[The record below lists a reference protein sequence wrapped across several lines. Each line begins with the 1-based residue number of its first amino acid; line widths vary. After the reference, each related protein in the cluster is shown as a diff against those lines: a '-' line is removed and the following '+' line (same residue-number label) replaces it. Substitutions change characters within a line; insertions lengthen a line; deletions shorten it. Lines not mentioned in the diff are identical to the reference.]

1 LGHGFRGLHSR
12 LAAST
17 ALGLRRQNIMA
28 GKVCDRGCSL
38 QGGQEVERV
47 RQRGCKKIQPPKD
60 THTPSVTYFL
70 HVGPA
75 LKVSITSQ

>member
-1 LGHGFRGLHSR
+1 
-12 LAAST
+12 
-17 ALGLRRQNIMA
+17 MA

-60 THTPSVTYFL
+60 THTLGDLLPPRRPCFESFHHL
-70 HVGPA
+70 
-75 LKVSITSQ
+75 SIMLLGFESISGLTIIRVFRI